1 MQQAP
6 AQLDDFYRF
15 FRISGMAHC
24 GGGPGA
30 SRIGNQARNSAG
42 SLDPEDNVLMAM
54 VRWVEEGVAPEV
66 VVGTR
71 FKNGTAAGSDV
82 DYKRRHCKWP
92 ARNVYKGVGDY
103 KDSLN
108 WDCITS

>member
-1 MQQAP
+1 
-6 AQLDDFYRF
+6 
-15 FRISGMAHC
+15 
-24 GGGPGA
+24 
-30 SRIGNQARNSAG
+30 
-42 SLDPEDNVLMAM
+42 MAM

-71 FKNGTAAGSDV
+71 FKNGTTAGSGV

-92 ARNVYKGVGDY
+92 KRNVYKGVGDY
-103 KDSLN
+103 KDPLN